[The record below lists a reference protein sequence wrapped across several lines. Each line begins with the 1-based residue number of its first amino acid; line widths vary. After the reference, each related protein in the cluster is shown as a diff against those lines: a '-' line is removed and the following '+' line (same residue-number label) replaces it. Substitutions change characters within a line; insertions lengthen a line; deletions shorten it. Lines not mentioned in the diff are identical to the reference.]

1 MNNALKKSDKVHILV
16 VDDDDRLRLL
26 LERYLKENN
35 LLVSAAKDAFEAE
48 KLLGLFVFD
57 LLIVDVMMPGL
68 SGVEFTQNLRK
79 KNNVPVLMLTAMG
92 EVENRIAGLESGA
105 DDYLSKPFEPKE
117 LLLRIRSILR
127 RVPRLDDDTSLQAAK
142 LKLGACEYD
151 KEAGELYKNGEKVRL
166 TPAEAALLKVFA
178 DGVGRILSREE
189 VIKNTSDENNL
200 RTIDVQI
207 ARLRNKIEND
217 PKVPKYL
224 QTIRGKGY
232 ILLTD

>member
-35 LLVSAAKDAFEAE
+35 LLVSVAKDAFEAE

-68 SGVEFTQNLRK
+68 SGVEFTKDLRK

-105 DDYLSKPFEPKE
+105 DDYLSKPFEPRE
-117 LLLRIRSILR
+117 LLLRIKSILR
-127 RVPRLDDDTSLQAAK
+127 RVPQIDTEVSLQSTK
-142 LKLGACEYD
+142 LKLGSCEYD
-151 KEAGELYKNGEKVRL
+151 TEAGELYKNGEKVRL

-178 DGVGRILSREE
+178 NGVGRILSRED
-189 VIKNTSDENNL
+189 VIKSTSDENNL

>member
-35 LLVSAAKDAFEAE
+35 LLVSVAKDAYEAE

-117 LLLRIRSILR
+117 LLLRIKSILR
-127 RVPRLDDDTSLQAAK
+127 RVPRLDNAASLQSEK
-142 LKLGACEYD
+142 LKLGSCEYD
-151 KEAGELYKNGEKVRL
+151 TEAGELYKNGEKVRL

-178 DGVGRILSREE
+178 NGVGRILSRED

>member
-1 MNNALKKSDKVHILV
+1 MNNPLKKSDKVHVLV

-35 LLVSAAKDAFEAE
+35 LLVSAARDAYEAE
-48 KLLGLFVFD
+48 KLMGLFVFD

-68 SGVEFTQNLRK
+68 SGVEFTKDLRK

-117 LLLRIRSILR
+117 LLLRIKSILR
-127 RVPRLDDDTSLQAAK
+127 RVPRLDEAAVLQSAK
-142 LKLGACEYD
+142 LKLGSCEYD
-151 KEAGELYKNGEKVRL
+151 TDTGELFKNGEKVRL
-166 TPAEAALLKVFA
+166 TPAEAALLKVFS
-178 DGVGRILSREE
+178 DGVGRILSRED
-189 VIKNTSDENNL
+189 VIKKTGDENNP

>member
-35 LLVSAAKDAFEAE
+35 LLVSVAKDAFEAE

-117 LLLRIRSILR
+117 LLLRIKSILR
-127 RVPRLDDDTSLQAAK
+127 RVPRLDNTASLQSEK
-142 LKLGACEYD
+142 LKLGSCEYD
-151 KEAGELYKNGEKVRL
+151 TEAGELYKNGEKVRL

-178 DGVGRILSREE
+178 NGVGRILSRED

>member
-35 LLVSAAKDAFEAE
+35 LLVSVAKDAFEAE

-68 SGVEFTQNLRK
+68 SGMEFTQNLRK

-105 DDYLSKPFEPKE
+105 DDYLSKPFEPRE
-117 LLLRIRSILR
+117 LLLRIKSILR
-127 RVPRLDDDTSLQAAK
+127 RVPQIDKEVPLQSTK
-142 LKLGACEYD
+142 LKLGSCEYD
-151 KEAGELYKNGEKVRL
+151 TETGELYKNGEKVRL
-166 TPAEAALLKVFA
+166 TPAEVALLKVFA
-178 DGVGRILSREE
+178 NGVGRILSREE

>member
-35 LLVSAAKDAFEAE
+35 LLVSVAKDAFEAE

-68 SGVEFTQNLRK
+68 SGMEFTQNLRK

-105 DDYLSKPFEPKE
+105 DDYLSKPFEPRE
-117 LLLRIRSILR
+117 LLLRIKSILR
-127 RVPRLDDDTSLQAAK
+127 RVPQIDTEVSLQSTK
-142 LKLGACEYD
+142 LKLGSCEYD
-151 KEAGELYKNGEKVRL
+151 TEAGELYKNGEKVRL

-178 DGVGRILSREE
+178 NGVGRILSRED
-189 VIKNTSDENNL
+189 VIKSTSDENNL

>member
-35 LLVSAAKDAFEAE
+35 LLVSVAKDAYEAE

-117 LLLRIRSILR
+117 LLLRIKSILR
-127 RVPRLDDDTSLQAAK
+127 RVPRLDNAASLQSEK
-142 LKLGACEYD
+142 LKLGSCEYD
-151 KEAGELYKNGEKVRL
+151 REAGELYKNGEKVRL

-178 DGVGRILSREE
+178 DGVGRILSRED

>member
-35 LLVSAAKDAFEAE
+35 LLVSVAKDAFEAE

-68 SGVEFTQNLRK
+68 SGMEFTQNLRK

-105 DDYLSKPFEPKE
+105 DDYLSKPFEPRE
-117 LLLRIRSILR
+117 LLLRIKSILR
-127 RVPRLDDDTSLQAAK
+127 RVPQIDKEVSLQSTK
-142 LKLGACEYD
+142 LKLGSCEYD
-151 KEAGELYKNGEKVRL
+151 TEAGELYKNGEKVRL
-166 TPAEAALLKVFA
+166 TPAEVALLKVFA
-178 DGVGRILSREE
+178 NGVGRILSREE

>member
-1 MNNALKKSDKVHILV
+1 MNNPLKKSDKVHVLV

-35 LLVSAAKDAFEAE
+35 LLVSAARDAYEAE

-68 SGVEFTQNLRK
+68 SGVEFTKDLRK

-117 LLLRIRSILR
+117 LLLRIKSILR
-127 RVPRLDDDTSLQAAK
+127 RVPRLDNAASLQSEK
-142 LKLGACEYD
+142 LKLGSCEYD
-151 KEAGELYKNGEKVRL
+151 TEAGELYKNGEKVRL

-178 DGVGRILSREE
+178 NGVGRILSRED

>member
-35 LLVSAAKDAFEAE
+35 LLVSVAKDAFEAE

-68 SGVEFTQNLRK
+68 SGMEFTQNLRK

-105 DDYLSKPFEPKE
+105 DDYLSKPFEPRE
-117 LLLRIRSILR
+117 LLLRIKSILR
-127 RVPRLDDDTSLQAAK
+127 RVPQIDKEVSLQSTK
-142 LKLGACEYD
+142 LKLGSCEYD
-151 KEAGELYKNGEKVRL
+151 TEAGELYKNGEKVRL
-166 TPAEAALLKVFA
+166 TPAEVALLKVFA
-178 DGVGRILSREE
+178 NGVGRILSREE

-207 ARLRNKIEND
+207 ARLRNKIEID

>member
-35 LLVSAAKDAFEAE
+35 LLVSVAKDAFEAE

-68 SGVEFTQNLRK
+68 NGMEFTQNLRK

>member
-35 LLVSAAKDAFEAE
+35 LLVSVAKDAFEAE

-105 DDYLSKPFEPKE
+105 DDYLSKPFEPRE
-117 LLLRIRSILR
+117 LLLRIKSILR
-127 RVPRLDDDTSLQAAK
+127 RVPQIDTEVSLQSTK
-142 LKLGACEYD
+142 LKLGSCEYD
-151 KEAGELYKNGEKVRL
+151 TEAGELYKNGEKVRL

-178 DGVGRILSREE
+178 NGVGRILSRED

>member
-105 DDYLSKPFEPKE
+105 DDYLSKPFEPRE
-117 LLLRIRSILR
+117 LLLRIKSILR
-127 RVPRLDDDTSLQAAK
+127 RVPQIDTEVSLQSTK
-142 LKLGACEYD
+142 LKLGSCEYD
-151 KEAGELYKNGEKVRL
+151 TEAGELYKNGEKVRL

-178 DGVGRILSREE
+178 NGVGRILSRED
-189 VIKNTSDENNL
+189 VIKSTSDENNL

>member
-35 LLVSAAKDAFEAE
+35 LLVSVAKDAFEAE

-68 SGVEFTQNLRK
+68 SGMEFTQNLRK

-105 DDYLSKPFEPKE
+105 DDYLSKPFEPRE
-117 LLLRIRSILR
+117 LLLRIKSILR
-127 RVPRLDDDTSLQAAK
+127 RVPQIDKEVSLQSTK
-142 LKLGACEYD
+142 LKLGSCEYD
-151 KEAGELYKNGEKVRL
+151 TETGELYKNGEKVRL
-166 TPAEAALLKVFA
+166 TPAEVALLKVFA
-178 DGVGRILSREE
+178 NGVGRILSREE